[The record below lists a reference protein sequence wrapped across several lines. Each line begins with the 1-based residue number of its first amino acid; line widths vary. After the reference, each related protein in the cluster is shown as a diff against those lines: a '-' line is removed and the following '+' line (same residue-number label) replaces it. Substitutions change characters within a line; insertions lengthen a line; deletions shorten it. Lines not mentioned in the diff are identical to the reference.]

1 MSRKQPPER
10 RSHLFTSLR
19 NNFIAGVIVIAPIG
33 LTVWLVW
40 SVVGWVDSWVL
51 PFVPPTFNPD
61 KYIGINLRGMG
72 VIIFL
77 LFTVVVGWVAKGYVG
92 RGFIRWG
99 ENVVGRM
106 PVIRSIYTG
115 AKQIAETVFS
125 ESSNSFDKACLIE
138 YPGPRSWAIAF
149 VSTTARGE
157 INQKIPLAEEV
168 VTVFMPTTPNPTSGF
183 LMYVPRSAIIELDM
197 SIEDAAKL
205 IISAGLVYPVEKP
218 VSAPAL
224 SVA

>member
-1 MSRKQPPER
+1 MSRKNPTAR
-10 RSHLFTSLR
+10 RSHLFTALR

-40 SVVGWVDSWVL
+40 SVMGWVDSWVL

-61 KYIGINLRGMG
+61 KYIGLNLRGMG

-77 LFTVVVGWVAKGYVG
+77 LFTIVVGWIAKGYAG
-92 RGFIRWG
+92 RSFIRWG
-99 ENVVGRM
+99 ESLVGRM
-106 PVIRSIYTG
+106 PVVRSIYTG

-125 ESSNSFDKACLIE
+125 ESANSFDKACLIE

-157 INQKIPLAEEV
+157 INTKIPLQEDI
-168 VTVFMPTTPNPTSGF
+168 VTVFMPTTPNPTTGF

-205 IISAGLVYPVEKP
+205 IISAGLVYPAEKP
-218 VSAPAL
+218 AVAATLPAT
-224 SVA
+224 